1 MNHFI
6 INILWTILGCS
17 ILILIYA
24 IYYFYR
30 SLKPPRFITPVTPE
44 HYGLIYEKIS
54 FKTEDDVLMRGWF
67 IPGINT
73 DRAMIICH
81 GYPFDKGNLL
91 PLAKFLYPDFN
102 LLLFDFRAM
111 GESEG
116 KITTVG
122 YLEPLDLKAALNE
135 LEKRGFK
142 KIGVL
147 GYSLGASVALL
158 TASDPRIKAIVAD
171 SPFASLNPLL
181 DEMFQNLGPLRSLF
195 KKILIYLGKTFLKIN
210 LNDISPEKI
219 VRQVQTPIF
228 LIHGDEDTQIKLDH
242 AIQLKNVNPSIQLW
256 IVSGA
261 DHGQAHELYSEEYE
275 EKVRTFLNSFL

>member
-1 MNHFI
+1 MLFL
-6 INILWTILGCS
+6 NISFAVLCLTIL
-17 ILILIYA
+17 IFIYA

-44 HYGLIYEKIS
+44 HYGLAYEKIS
-54 FKTEDDVLMRGWF
+54 FKTEDNVLIRGWF
-67 IPGINT
+67 LPNINS
-73 DRAMIICH
+73 DRAIIICH

-91 PLAKFLYPDFN
+91 PLAKFLTTDFS

-158 TASDPRIKAIVAD
+158 TASDPRIKAIIAD

-181 DEMFQNLGPLRSLF
+181 DEMLQNLGPFRFLF
-195 KKILIYLGKTFLKIN
+195 KKILIYLGRNFLKIN
-210 LNDISPEKI
+210 LNDISPKEI

-228 LIHGDEDTQIKLDH
+228 LIHGDEDRQIKLDH
-242 AIQLKNVNPSIQLW
+242 AIRLKEANPQSQLW

-261 DHGQAHELYSEEYE
+261 DHGQAHELYMEEYE
-275 EKVRTFLNSFL
+275 ERVKTFLNSFL